1 MNDLQLPPMPPLPE
15 FIRQYLSSDRLLISL
30 FIIVLTAVGLWLLH
44 RVLTAL
50 AARFSRHRLLISG
63 IFPVLRLLS
72 WISAIAYILFIT
84 IQLPLNALLAVSASV
99 GLAVGLGAQ
108 DLIRNLIAGI
118 LILFERPFHVGDMI
132 QVGEHYGEVV
142 NIGLRSVQIRTF
154 EDSMVTFPNAL
165 IQTQAV
171 SNANAGQLNE
181 MVVVRFHLPAEISV
195 GPIKELAWE
204 AAACSPYVHLGKPI
218 AVLIED
224 DFNYRFLTLFT
235 IKAYVH
241 EIRLER
247 VLASDILERVKQ
259 ALLEQGLPAPAGVYP
274 VPLENIAML
283 GRDTTAPYSSRQ
295 GQ

>member
-1 MNDLQLPPMPPLPE
+1 MQDLQVSALPE
-15 FIRQYLSSDRLLISL
+15 FLRQHLSGDRLLSSL
-30 FIIVLTAVGLWLLH
+30 TIIALTAGGLWLL
-44 RVLTAL
+44 RWAL
-50 AARFSRHRLLISG
+50 KALSARFTRYRLLISG
-63 IFPVLRLLS
+63 LYPVLRLLC
-72 WISAIAYILFIT
+72 WVSAAAYILFIV
-84 IQLPLNALLAVSASV
+84 IRPPLNTLLAVSASA
-99 GLAVGLGAQ
+99 GLALGLGAQ
-108 DLIRNLIAGI
+108 DLIRNIVAGI
-118 LILFERPFHVGDMI
+118 LILFERPFHIGDMI

-181 MVVVRFHLPAEISV
+181 MVIVRFHLPAEIPV
-195 GPIKELAWE
+195 GPVKELAWE

-224 DFNYRFLTLFT
+224 RFDYRFLTRFT

-259 ALLEQGLPAPAGVYP
+259 ELHKNGFPEPATFNRQPAQ
-274 VPLENIAML
+274 
-283 GRDTTAPYSSRQ
+283 TC
-295 GQ
+295 

>member
-1 MNDLQLPPMPPLPE
+1 MKDLQLPPLPD
-15 FIRQYLSSDRLLISL
+15 FVSQHLSGGRLLISL
-30 FIIVLTAVGLWLLH
+30 LIIVLTVAGLWLLR
-44 RVLTAL
+44 RVLNAL

-63 IFPVLRLLS
+63 LFPVLRLLS
-72 WISAIAYILFIT
+72 WISAAAYILFVI
-84 IQLPLNALLAVSASV
+84 IHPPLNTLLAVSASA
-99 GLAVGLGAQ
+99 GLALGLGAQ
-108 DLIRNLIAGI
+108 DLIRNIVAGI

-154 EDSMVTFPNAL
+154 EDSVVTFPNAL
-165 IQTQAV
+165 VQTQAV

-181 MVVVRFHLPAEISV
+181 MVVVRFHLPAEIPV
-195 GPIKELAWE
+195 GPVKELAWE

-224 DFNYRFLTLFT
+224 RFDYRFLTLFT

-247 VLASDILERVKQ
+247 ILASDILERVKQ
-259 ALLEQGLPAPAGVYP
+259 ALLEQGLPVPAGSHPSPSEKTVCVNP
-274 VPLENIAML
+274 
-283 GRDTTAPYSSRQ
+283 
-295 GQ
+295 